1 MKMDITWKAVFYFLG
16 TFFVG
21 LFLTGGITNLFVIV
35 FIYSLIIT
43 YLLLKG
49 DIYGDRKYRH

>member
-1 MKMDITWKAVFYFLG
+1 MDIAWKAVFYFLG
-16 TFFVG
+16 TFFAG
-21 LFLTGGITNLFVIV
+21 IFLTGGIRNLFIIV

-49 DIYGDRKYRH
+49 DIYGDTKSRH